1 MGEVSAIPLQ
11 QSINDLGQAY
21 QNLFNSCKGK
31 RKGNKVKPPQFKKRK
46 YQQYARFTRGGFK
59 VHPDKVYLDKIGKL
73 KIVWSRPLPSAPSS
87 VTVIKDSAD
96 RYFLSFVVD
105 ITPVKLPENG
115 KSVGIDLEIID
126 FATRSDGE
134 KVKAPLPLKKKL
146 KRVIKLNRN
155 LSRKQKGSKR
165 REKARKRLALLHGK
179 IKNTRT
185 DFLQKLSNKI
195 VRENQTI
202 ILEDLNTSGMIKNR
216 KLSRAISDI

>member
-1 MGEVSAIPLQ
+1 MVGRIFGYYSAT
-11 QSINDLGQAY
+11 INDLGQAY
-21 QNLFNSCKGK
+21 QNFFTACNGK
-31 RKGNKVKPPQFKKRK
+31 RKGKKLKPPKFKKQK
-46 YQQYARFTRGGFK
+46 SQQSAKFTRNGFK
-59 VHPDKVYLDKIGKL
+59 ITSDKVDLAKIGKV
-73 KIVWSRPLPSAPSS
+73 KIVWSRPIPSAPSS

-115 KSVGIDLEIID
+115 KSVGIDLGIID
-126 FATRSDGE
+126 LATLSDGE
-134 KVKAPLPLKKKL
+134 KFKAPLPLKKKL